1 MRLKVLTPTQTLVDE
16 PVIRVHA
23 EGLEGSF
30 CLLPRHR
37 DWVAALQPG
46 IVSFTTTE
54 GRERF
59 LAVDQGVL
67 TKRGA
72 EVLMAVRRAVREDD
86 LDRLRQVVDNE
97 FRRLDE
103 QEKIARSTLARL
115 EAGMMRRF
123 LELGAGDSLREGR

>member
-16 PVIRVHA
+16 PAMRVHA

-54 GRERF
+54 GQERF

-67 TKRGA
+67 TKCGS
-72 EVLMAVRRAVREDD
+72 EVLIAVRRAVREDD
-86 LDRLRQVVDNE
+86 LTQLRRVVDNE
-97 FRRLDE
+97 FRQLDE
-103 QEKIARSTLARL
+103 QERMARSTLARL
-115 EAGMMRRF
+115 EAGMIRRF
-123 LELGAGDSLREGR
+123 VELGTERR

>member
-16 PVIRVHA
+16 PATRVHA

-46 IVSFTTTE
+46 IVGFTTTE
-54 GRERF
+54 GQERF

-67 TKRGA
+67 TKCGA
-72 EVLMAVRRAVREDD
+72 EVLIAVRRAVREDD
-86 LDRLRQVVDNE
+86 LARLRQVVENE
-97 FRRLDE
+97 FRQLDE
-103 QEKIARSTLARL
+103 QEKIARSALARL
-115 EAGMMRRF
+115 EAGMIRRF
-123 LELGAGDSLREGR
+123 LKWGEGRR

>member
-16 PVIRVHA
+16 PATRVHA

-46 IVSFTTTE
+46 IVGFTTTE
-54 GRERF
+54 GQERF

-67 TKRGA
+67 TKCGA
-72 EVLMAVRRAVREDD
+72 EVLIAVRRAVRE
-86 LDRLRQVVDNE
+86 
-97 FRRLDE
+97 
-103 QEKIARSTLARL
+103 
-115 EAGMMRRF
+115 G
-123 LELGAGDSLREGR
+123 